1 MFNNNLPIYNSQYYP
16 SNITL
21 YGSQQMNNLVHPS
34 VSALVNKLQNI
45 VLKQQLVI
53 NNLLAKA
60 SLQEAKLE
68 ESRKM
73 SFVQVKMEADSG
85 LQKVHEDDPLMDY
98 YSTETLGRS
107 PCDNKIKH
115 TDNSGI
121 IRRNG
126 FKQANELGCS
136 KAEEEEDTDSDDS
149 YSTQPELSTKIQK
162 KSVKE
167 FKSPKNLSKAKHLWV
182 NYGRRILEHAVGEIA
197 GVMQD
202 RLKHLAGKLNS
213 KKDFERTFQIKENDS
228 EEDREFKT
236 VLGNIAIDFV
246 RNKASTTFENSKYK
260 QEMITQRHTVSAWIE
275 RLISC

>member
-1 MFNNNLPIYNSQYYP
+1 
-16 SNITL
+16 
-21 YGSQQMNNLVHPS
+21 MNNLVHPS
-34 VSALVNKLQNI
+34 ISSLVNKLQDTI
-45 VLKQQLVI
+45 LKQQLVI

-60 SLQEAKLE
+60 NLQEARLE
-68 ESRKM
+68 ESKKM

-85 LQKVHEDDPLMDY
+85 LQNIQKDDPLMDY
-98 YSTETLGRS
+98 YCTETLEGS
-107 PCDNKIKH
+107 PCGNKIKH
-115 TDNSGI
+115 TENSGI

-126 FKQANELGCS
+126 FKKEIELNYS
-136 KAEEEEDTDSDDS
+136 TKEEEEDADSDDS
-149 YSTQPELSTKIQK
+149 YSTQPEPTTKNSK
-162 KSVKE
+162 KSAKK

-182 NYGRRILEHAVGEIA
+182 NYGRRILEHAVGEIGGA
-197 GVMQD
+197 MQD

-213 KKDFERTFQIKENDS
+213 KKDFERTFQIKESDS
-228 EEDREFKT
+228 QEDKEFKT